1 MFLPCFRSLAGNKM
15 APLLGYTSF
24 PGWNPLSP
32 GDCVLKVEIK
42 FLNPQRSVRLEKVSY
57 GPILVSCK

>member
-1 MFLPCFRSLAGNKM
+1 M
-15 APLLGYTSF
+15 APHLGYTSF
-24 PGWNPLSP
+24 PGWKPLSP

-57 GPILVSCK
+57 GPILVSRK